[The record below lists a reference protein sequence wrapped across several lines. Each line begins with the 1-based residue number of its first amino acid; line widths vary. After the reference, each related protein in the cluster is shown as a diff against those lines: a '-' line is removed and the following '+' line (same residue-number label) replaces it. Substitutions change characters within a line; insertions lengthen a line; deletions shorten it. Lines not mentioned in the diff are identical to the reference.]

1 MKEKFV
7 SCWFCAFNILHV
19 QSCFSIRNELYI
31 NQSEHVLFMFFVV
44 DIILI
49 LYVCIC
55 LFYLFVIGKKVKY
68 TQCFDS
74 LCLTHSHSRSAL
86 LPPAGHLTEI
96 APRFCAFISKAVGSE
111 TSACNSCCCL
121 AVFTYGV
128 SGESRDSRWLLKGE
142 AVFGFLRKLKNKKQ
156 KKPTTAKNTAEVSQC
171 CCCCS
176 EIIIKNKSLFIPCY
190 SWIPITPNQIIYCMC
205 EPLTTVRLLCNSMA
219 EHFFKEYVDLK
230 STTLYYRRSKMPK

>member
-49 LYVCIC
+49 LYVCIR

-142 AVFGFLRKLKNKKQ
+142 AVFGFLRKLKKKTT
-156 KKPTTAKNTAEVSQC
+156 KKTNNSKKHGWGVS
-171 CCCCS
+171 
-176 EIIIKNKSLFIPCY
+176 
-190 SWIPITPNQIIYCMC
+190 
-205 EPLTTVRLLCNSMA
+205 VLLLLLRNY
-219 EHFFKEYVDLK
+219 HKE
-230 STTLYYRRSKMPK
+230 